1 MHVIEDFEFV
11 KRARERADPQGDFLS
26 AVQKH
31 VPAGGHGLEVLR
43 QKVQRFAA
51 GRVKTIRSK
60 AEYRLRIFMPGK
72 AMRSLP
78 VVAFFLIALRL
89 LAGETS
95 YTIREGETL
104 FTVARRVQ
112 VPVEVLSTYNGI
124 DNAARLKAGSVIR
137 FPATYVVKKGDT
149 LWSISRSLGVALPKL
164 LELNG
169 LTDRSRIK
177 IGAKLYVPQE
187 PKGSSPPV
195 PPEAVTTKSM
205 PQEQTARPP
214 SGSEVAVRPAASD
227 GVVWP
232 HPGRHEPL
240 RGKISGL
247 VFFGA
252 EGDAVHSATSGE
264 VKWVGP
270 YWGWGKT
277 VIIKAPDGDI
287 ILYAGNAQLLVNVGD
302 RVTPGAEIARL
313 GVSPQGG
320 GAKLYFSIQGVNG
333 QFVDPEKYFSD
344 KSHA

>member
-1 MHVIEDFEFV
+1 
-11 KRARERADPQGDFLS
+11 
-26 AVQKH
+26 
-31 VPAGGHGLEVLR
+31 
-43 QKVQRFAA
+43 
-51 GRVKTIRSK
+51 
-60 AEYRLRIFMPGK
+60 MPRK
-72 AMRSLP
+72 AMRSLS
-78 VVAFFLIALRL
+78 FIFSL
-89 LAGETS
+89 LMAIGLAAGETS

-104 FTVARRVQ
+104 FAVAKRVQ

-124 DNAARLKAGSVIR
+124 DNAAKLKVGSVIR
-137 FPATYVVKKGDT
+137 FPAAYVVKKGDT

-177 IGAKLYVPQE
+177 VGAKLYVPQE
-187 PKGSSPPV
+187 SKGTS
-195 PPEAVTTKSM
+195 PPEAVATRSV
-205 PQEQTARPP
+205 PQEPTARPL
-214 SGSEVAVRPAASD
+214 SGSEPAPGLAVAG

-252 EGDAVHSATSGE
+252 QGDAVHSATGGE

-277 VIIKAPDGDI
+277 VIIKAPNGDI
-287 ILYAGNAQLLVNVGD
+287 ILYAGNEQLLVNVGD
-302 RVTPGAEIARL
+302 RVTPGTEIARL

-320 GAKLYFSIQGVNG
+320 GAKLYFSIQGVDG
-333 QFVDPEKYFSD
+333 QFVDPEKFFSD

>member
-1 MHVIEDFEFV
+1 
-11 KRARERADPQGDFLS
+11 
-26 AVQKH
+26 
-31 VPAGGHGLEVLR
+31 
-43 QKVQRFAA
+43 
-51 GRVKTIRSK
+51 
-60 AEYRLRIFMPGK
+60 MPGK

-78 VVAFFLIALRL
+78 IAAFFLIALRL

-104 FTVARRVQ
+104 FAVAKRVQ
-112 VPVEVLSTYNGI
+112 VPVEVLSAYNGI

-137 FPATYVVKKGDT
+137 FPATYMVRKGDT
-149 LWSISRSLGVALPKL
+149 LWAISRSVGVPLAKL

-169 LTDRSRIK
+169 LTERSRIK
-177 IGAKLYVPQE
+177 IGTKLYVPRDQ
-187 PKGSSPPV
+187 KGSSQSV
-195 PPEAVTTKSM
+195 P
-205 PQEQTARPP
+205 
-214 SGSEVAVRPAASD
+214 SEVATAKSLQPDAATRSYPGSDVAARPAASD
-227 GVVWP
+227 GIVWP

-240 RGKISGL
+240 RGKITGL

-252 EGDAVHSATSGE
+252 EGDAVHSATGGE

-287 ILYAGNAQLLVNVGD
+287 ILYAGNEQLLVNVGD
-302 RVTPGAEIARL
+302 TVRPGTEIARL

-320 GAKLYFSIQGVNG
+320 GAKLYFSIQGANG